1 MKPQI
6 QRRTVQCGLKARL
19 YCSQA
24 EWRHFCGQSR
34 MRRRSRRRKAGGL
47 FPDMHDYSFSCRCF
61 ELDLRRK
68 DILMDLK
75 VDLKFDHIVSDTK
88 GQIFNMKLLATLL
101 ETCSTVC
108 LCLNFTYKQY
118 VSILVVFS
126 GHHNRVTC
134 SSDMR
139 HIHLD

>member
-1 MKPQI
+1 
-6 QRRTVQCGLKARL
+6 
-19 YCSQA
+19 
-24 EWRHFCGQSR
+24 
-34 MRRRSRRRKAGGL
+34 
-47 FPDMHDYSFSCRCF
+47 
-61 ELDLRRK
+61 
-68 DILMDLK
+68 MDLK